1 VIENRHEPRTF
12 VGEMV
17 DLSIDSVDLTY
28 NVDSDAETHVAA
40 GEREPP
46 SEDLPGPSGV
56 EDETE
61 LNAAIRGN
69 IDDF

>member
-1 VIENRHEPRTF
+1 
-12 VGEMV
+12 M
-17 DLSIDSVDLTY
+17 DLIY
-28 NVDSDAETHVAA
+28 NMDSDAETHVAA
-40 GEREPP
+40 GECELP